1 MNRVRMEKAIVAT
14 YNVLVFALLV
24 TMYFTDPEQGG
35 MLAALILFFT
45 VLYDIYFWVVY
56 WIMTRFVKRPK
67 VKKWGMLTLAI
78 LPFVPMFIVV
88 VKALG

>member
-1 MNRVRMEKAIVAT
+1 MEKAIVAT

-67 VKKWGMLTLAI
+67 VRRWGMLTLAI

>member
-1 MNRVRMEKAIVAT
+1 MEKAIVAT
-14 YNVLVFALLV
+14 YNVLVFVLLV

-56 WIMTRFVKRPK
+56 WIVTRFVKRPK
-67 VKKWGMLTLAI
+67 VRKWGMLTLAI

>member
-1 MNRVRMEKAIVAT
+1 MEKAIVAT

-67 VKKWGMLTLAI
+67 VRKWGMLTLAI

>member
-67 VKKWGMLTLAI
+67 VRKWGMLTLAI

>member
-24 TMYFTDPEQGG
+24 TMYFIDPEQGG

-67 VKKWGMLTLAI
+67 VRKWGMLTLAI

>member
-45 VLYDIYFWVVY
+45 VLYDIYFWIIY

-67 VKKWGMLTLAI
+67 VRKWGMLTLAI
-78 LPFVPMFIVV
+78 LPFVPVCIVGMM
-88 VKALG
+88 ALG

>member
-1 MNRVRMEKAIVAT
+1 MEKAIVAT

-67 VKKWGMLTLAI
+67 VRKWGMLTLAI

-88 VKALG
+88 VKAL

>member
-67 VKKWGMLTLAI
+67 VRRWGMLTLAI

-88 VKALG
+88 AKALG

>member
-1 MNRVRMEKAIVAT
+1 MEKAIVAT

-24 TMYFTDPEQGG
+24 TMYFIDPEQGG

-67 VKKWGMLTLAI
+67 VRKWGMLTLVI

>member
-1 MNRVRMEKAIVAT
+1 MEKAIVAT

-45 VLYDIYFWVVY
+45 VLYNIYFWVVY

-67 VKKWGMLTLAI
+67 VRKWGMLTLAI

>member
-67 VKKWGMLTLAI
+67 VRRWGMLTLAI